1 MDMGF
6 KIIDAIKS
14 NNTCEQI
21 CKLNKSGIL
30 EKIIPEV
37 KSMKE
42 VGKCK
47 YHKVDCF
54 THTIYAL
61 EEFEKLIRENKF
73 PSHLKDEIWI
83 YLNKEAENNLKNIDL
98 LKLGVFLHD
107 IGKADAKTIDENGRV
122 HFKGHEKFSGEIA
135 LNVGENLRLSQ
146 NSIKLLYNFTRY
158 HMYLLTLYKK
168 SNTSHDVMKEM
179 FDTLKDDIIGVML
192 LGFADINATKKL
204 IEPIENEEVLKT
216 YVYYIL
222 TVYLYKYKK
231 NVSFQIFK
239 QGITVQGNLQIYS
252 NYKIDFDC
260 IGVDNITDVLVEP
273 IVLILSITLSNSYIS
288 FTITLSKEQSS
299 PVI

>member
-6 KIIDAIKS
+6 KIIYAIKS

-73 PSHLKDEIWI
+73 PSHLKDEIWE

-231 NVSFQIFK
+231 NVSF
-239 QGITVQGNLQIYS
+239 
-252 NYKIDFDC
+252 
-260 IGVDNITDVLVEP
+260 
-273 IVLILSITLSNSYIS
+273 
-288 FTITLSKEQSS
+288 
-299 PVI
+299 

>member
-14 NNTCEQI
+14 NNTCEQS
-21 CKLNKSGIL
+21 CQLNKNGIL

-61 EEFEKLIRENKF
+61 EEFEKLMRENKF
-73 PSHLKDEIWI
+73 PSHLKDEIWE

-107 IGKADAKTIDENGRV
+107 IGKANAKTIDENGRV

-231 NVSFQIFK
+231 NVSF
-239 QGITVQGNLQIYS
+239 
-252 NYKIDFDC
+252 
-260 IGVDNITDVLVEP
+260 
-273 IVLILSITLSNSYIS
+273 
-288 FTITLSKEQSS
+288 
-299 PVI
+299 

>member
-6 KIIDAIKS
+6 KIIYAIKS

-73 PSHLKDEIWI
+73 PSHLKDEIWE

-107 IGKADAKTIDENGRV
+107 IGKANAKTIDENGRV

-231 NVSFQIFK
+231 NVSF
-239 QGITVQGNLQIYS
+239 
-252 NYKIDFDC
+252 
-260 IGVDNITDVLVEP
+260 
-273 IVLILSITLSNSYIS
+273 
-288 FTITLSKEQSS
+288 
-299 PVI
+299 

>member
-21 CKLNKSGIL
+21 CQLNKNGIL

-54 THTIYAL
+54 THTIYTL

-73 PSHLKDEIWI
+73 PSHLKDEIWE
-83 YLNKEAENNLKNIDL
+83 YLNKEAENNLKYIDL

-107 IGKADAKTIDENGRV
+107 IGKANAKTIDENGRV

-231 NVSFQIFK
+231 NVSF
-239 QGITVQGNLQIYS
+239 
-252 NYKIDFDC
+252 
-260 IGVDNITDVLVEP
+260 
-273 IVLILSITLSNSYIS
+273 
-288 FTITLSKEQSS
+288 
-299 PVI
+299 

>member
-6 KIIDAIKS
+6 KIIYAIKS

-61 EEFEKLIRENKF
+61 EEFEKLMRENKF
-73 PSHLKDEIWI
+73 PSHLKDEIWE

-231 NVSFQIFK
+231 NVSF
-239 QGITVQGNLQIYS
+239 
-252 NYKIDFDC
+252 
-260 IGVDNITDVLVEP
+260 
-273 IVLILSITLSNSYIS
+273 
-288 FTITLSKEQSS
+288 
-299 PVI
+299 

>member
-1 MDMGF
+1 
-6 KIIDAIKS
+6 
-14 NNTCEQI
+14 
-21 CKLNKSGIL
+21 
-30 EKIIPEV
+30 
-37 KSMKE
+37 MKE

-61 EEFEKLIRENKF
+61 EEFEKLMRENKF
-73 PSHLKDEIWI
+73 PSHLKDEIWE

-107 IGKADAKTIDENGRV
+107 IGKANAKTIDENGRV
-122 HFKGHEKFSGEIA
+122 HFKGHEKFSGEIV

-179 FDTLKDDIIGVML
+179 FDTLKDDVIGVML

-231 NVSFQIFK
+231 NVSF
-239 QGITVQGNLQIYS
+239 
-252 NYKIDFDC
+252 
-260 IGVDNITDVLVEP
+260 
-273 IVLILSITLSNSYIS
+273 
-288 FTITLSKEQSS
+288 
-299 PVI
+299 

>member
-21 CKLNKSGIL
+21 CQLNKSGIL

-61 EEFEKLIRENKF
+61 EEFEKLIEENKF
-73 PSHLKDEIWI
+73 PSHLKDEIWE

-107 IGKADAKTIDENGRV
+107 IGKANAKTIDENGRV

-231 NVSFQIFK
+231 NVSF
-239 QGITVQGNLQIYS
+239 
-252 NYKIDFDC
+252 
-260 IGVDNITDVLVEP
+260 
-273 IVLILSITLSNSYIS
+273 
-288 FTITLSKEQSS
+288 
-299 PVI
+299 